1 MSYPIPTPPAPTPL
15 ASQSF
20 SATDGIQVVLR
31 SVATGTECLRFAGR
45 KVTLCLAT
53 GAGWLFGGIKGSLRY
68 AHENLGNRSVQPG
81 QRQEHTTDSPAQF
94 LTNPPL
100 EAYVLNDAAASAET
114 LSRCVL
120 TTHTRYPWL
129 SGENL
134 GSVAFTFFV
143 PYCLFGP
150 VGAVL
155 FNLPRICG
163 AQPYVNY
170 PASSDGTPH
179 PRPELAQVGS
189 GHSSHYSSYH
199 SQGSN
204 HNCHHP
210 SYIQDQ
216 QNSAHWHN

>member
-1 MSYPIPTPPAPTPL
+1 MSYPIPTPQAPTPP
-15 ASQSF
+15 ASQNF
-20 SATDGIQVVLR
+20 SATDGIQVVIR
-31 SVATGTECLRFAGR
+31 GMATGTECLRFAGR

-68 AHENLGNRSVQPG
+68 AHENLGNRSVQPD
-81 QRQEHTTDSPAQF
+81 QHPAHTIDIPTQF
-94 LTNPPL
+94 RTNPPL
-100 EAYVLNDAAASAET
+100 EAYVLNDAAASADT
-114 LSRCVL
+114 LSQCIL

-163 AQPYVNY
+163 AQPYVNF
-170 PASSDGTPH
+170 PASSDGAPH
-179 PRPELAQVGS
+179 TRPEVARADPQYPG
-189 GHSSHYSSYH
+189 HYSACH
-199 SQGSN
+199 SQGHN
-204 HNCHHP
+204 HNYHQP
-210 SYIQDQ
+210 PYAQDQ